1 MQKIDLNDKAP
12 GAINHDFQDQAKQ
25 ATCSPRT
32 FFLHYFATLAGD
44 LLNKLDSL
52 SHSEKELRWGEG
64 GKEPLHIIT
73 LKKSIILLSPRSSQQ
88 FGGGV
93 TDFSAITPVPASQ
106 SISKRQE
113 VWVRGRWMDHGDRRR
128 SRSQT
133 PSPTSPTPAH
143 ASRFKVHRLHHS
155 LTLAIFRFRFSPV
168 LEGVMHGH
176 KKSSFPLSI
185 KNSPRL
191 SPQRPIWGI
200 KWKKRID
207 GGLKR
212 SLLFQTYVL

>member
-1 MQKIDLNDKAP
+1 MTHLHSCLARAYGSTVIGAVQKIDLNDKAP
-12 GAINHDFQDQAKQ
+12 GAINHDFQDQASHLFS
-25 ATCSPRT
+25 TNI
-32 FFLHYFATLAGD
+32 FVLHYFAALAGD

-52 SHSEKELRWGEG
+52 SHSEKEVRWGEG

-113 VWVRGRWMDHGDRRR
+113 VWVRGRWMDHCDRRR
-128 SRSQT
+128 RRSQT

-143 ASRFKVHRLHHS
+143 ASRFKVHRLHS
-155 LTLAIFRFRFSPV
+155 LTHSRKFS
-168 LEGVMHGH
+168 
-176 KKSSFPLSI
+176 LS
-185 KNSPRL
+185 L
-191 SPQRPIWGI
+191 FAAA
-200 KWKKRID
+200 
-207 GGLKR
+207 GG
-212 SLLFQTYVL
+212 SHAWA